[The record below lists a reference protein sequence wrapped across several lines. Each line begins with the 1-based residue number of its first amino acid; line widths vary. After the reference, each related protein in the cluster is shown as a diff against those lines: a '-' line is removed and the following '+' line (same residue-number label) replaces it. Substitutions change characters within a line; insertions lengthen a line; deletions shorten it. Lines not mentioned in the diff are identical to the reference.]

1 MEGSEMKK
9 ILMVLV
15 VLGLLVFG
23 VNCQKKTKE
32 AKVETKVEE
41 QIPAEKLE
49 TQEAAPAETTAV
61 KETDP
66 AVTVPA
72 PQ

>member
-1 MEGSEMKK
+1 MKK